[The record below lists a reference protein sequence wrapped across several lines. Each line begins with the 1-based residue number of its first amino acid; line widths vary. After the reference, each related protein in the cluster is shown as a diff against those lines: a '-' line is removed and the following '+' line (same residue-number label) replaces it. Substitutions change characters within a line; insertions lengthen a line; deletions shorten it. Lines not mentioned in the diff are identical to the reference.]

1 MGTDG
6 RKDMVKLILF
16 FFRNF
21 ENEPKKQPLCGKG
34 LGKTSTKHYKIRC
47 RIELDTGTGTAE
59 RDVEPNLT
67 LNQ

>member
-6 RKDMVKLILF
+6 HGEANTI

-21 ENEPKKQPLCGKG
+21 ENVPKKQPLCGKR
-34 LGKTSTKHYKIRC
+34 LGKTSTKLYKIRC
-47 RIELDTGTGTAE
+47 RIELDTGPGTAE
-59 RDVEPNLT
+59 RDVELNST